1 LDPYRDESISE
12 YQVVLKLLDSATK
25 IIFEEYYPLKKYT
38 SNFNE
43 ISKQI
48 YKLGKIEISDQMPVI
63 AYRDLLKEIPGI
75 WDLLHEKS
83 YDKDDTLFV
92 SAFEFILEGLTVNQK
107 LSRRRLGE
115 ISSFKTVDL
124 Y

>member
-1 LDPYRDESISE
+1 
-12 YQVVLKLLDSATK
+12 
-25 IIFEEYYPLKKYT
+25 
-38 SNFNE
+38 
-43 ISKQI
+43 
-48 YKLGKIEISDQMPVI
+48 MPVI
-63 AYRDLLKEIPGI
+63 AYRDLLREIPGI

-115 ISSFKTVDL
+115 ICSFKTVDL

>member
-1 LDPYRDESISE
+1 MKD
-12 YQVVLKLLDSATK
+12 
-25 IIFEEYYPLKKYT
+25 
-38 SNFNE
+38 
-43 ISKQI
+43 
-48 YKLGKIEISDQMPVI
+48 
-63 AYRDLLKEIPGI
+63 IPAI
-75 WDLLHEKS
+75 WDLMHEKG
-83 YDKDDTLFV
+83 YDKEDHLFV